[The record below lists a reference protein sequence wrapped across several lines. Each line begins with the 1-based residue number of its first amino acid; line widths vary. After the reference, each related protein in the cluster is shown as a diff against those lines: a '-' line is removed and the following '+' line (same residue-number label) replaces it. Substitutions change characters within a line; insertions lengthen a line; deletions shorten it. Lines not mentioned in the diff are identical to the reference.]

1 MKTKEQIL
9 EHCKNVG
16 HTETA
21 RRQIWAYLIGKGI
34 KDKEEE
40 ILLKDGESTFD
51 DFLKWENKNNEVF
64 TINPIEL
71 NWIYKYFSSLKQLRD
86 DFNYITNEPNQTKPK
101 FKVGDWV
108 RIKNTEYAFGQIVSI
123 NCDKKICFTYKVRCS
138 IRNMDIELIR
148 DEDYLVAYYPKEGEF
163 FCVKYNYSLGKS
175 DCIGQRDS
183 IRGEGNYVLHF
194 YYGIGTQDNLLYTNA
209 YTCRNYSILELRPAT
224 KEEIQTLKDKVKKAC
239 NKEWNGKAWVD
250 IKKSDKEL
258 FYEWKCENGFISV
271 HHEGLNTTQ
280 SLCIYNKIR
289 AYTELYLFSQWVNQF
304 YDTKE
309 CQCYVLYLL
318 NDEINIIKS
327 TNCSCMGEII
337 FNSKKAVQRAIDYLS
352 EEQIKT
358 ALS

>member
-108 RIKNTEYAFGQIVSI
+108 RIKYTGYAFGQIVSI

-163 FCVKYNYSLGKS
+163 FCVKYNYSLRKS

-194 YYGIGTQDNLLYTNA
+194 YYGIGTQDNLLYTNT

-224 KEEIQTLKDKVKKAC
+224 KEEIQTLKDKVKKEC

-258 FYEWKCENGFISV
+258 FYEWKCENGFIAV
-271 HHEGLNTTQ
+271 HYKGQNTVQ

-304 YDTKE
+304 YENNLKFK
-309 CQCYVLYLL
+309 YLST
-318 NDEINIIKS
+318 DGKFIEICNVGDGIYDGVIK
-327 TNCSCMGEII
+327 
-337 FNSKKAVQRAIDYLS
+337 FNSEEAVQRAIDYLS

-358 ALS
+358 ALK

>member
-21 RRQIWAYLIGKGI
+21 CRQIWAYLIGKGI

-71 NWIYKYFSSLKQLRD
+71 NWIDKYISSLKQLRD
-86 DFNYITNEPNQTKPK
+86 DFNYITNEPNQTKHK
-101 FKVGDWV
+101 FKIGDWV
-108 RIKNTEYAFGQIVSI
+108 RVKDEINEYGQITGLSYDKLNGFYYNIPPLYYCIREKNLVS
-123 NCDKKICFTYKVRCS
+123 
-138 IRNMDIELIR
+138 
-148 DEDYLVAYYPKEGEF
+148 YYPKEGEF
-163 FCVKYNYSLGKS
+163 FYVKNNGI
-175 DCIGQRDS
+175 IGDYKFINCRDTV
-183 IRGEGNYVLHF
+183 RGDKNGNVLHF
-194 YYGIGTQDNLLYTNA
+194 SYGLSLFDGCLDSNDYA
-209 YTCRNYSILELRPAT
+209 CKKRDILEFRPAT
-224 KEEIQTLKDKVKKAC
+224 EPEIQLLKDKVKEKC

-337 FNSKKAVQRAIDYLS
+337 FNSKKAVQRAIDCLGK
-352 EEQIKT
+352 ELIKT